1 MPLSETPE
9 RGIGLR
15 YGWVPMRYEWFIGL
29 RYLKAKRKQTFISII
44 TFISIFGVALGVWAL
59 IVVLSVMSGFEST
72 LKEKILGTQAH
83 LVILKASQEGFE
95 GHEEVLKKA
104 ESVPGVVAAAPFV
117 FSQVMLSSESAV
129 SGVVLKGIAPDQE
142 TRVTDLGRN
151 MKAGSL
157 LALKKGDEKEG
168 PAIILGSEL
177 AKHLRVGVGDP
188 IQVISPLGT
197 MTPMG
202 MMPKMKRFVV
212 GGLFH
217 SGMYEFDNTIAYIS
231 VESAQRFFGMG
242 TQITGIEVRVKDIYK
257 VKEIAR
263 EIRKRIGFPF
273 WTKDWMEMNRNLF
286 SALKLEK
293 IAMFIILVLIVL
305 VAAFNII
312 STLIMVVMEKNK
324 DIAILK
330 SMGATSQGILRIFVI
345 EGLVI
350 GVVGTFLGAIV
361 GLVTALNLEKV
372 TAFVEN
378 LFGFKVLPTDVYY
391 IDKLPSQVN
400 PLDVGLII
408 LTAMLISLLATL
420 YPSWRASKLDP
431 AEALRYE

>member
-1 MPLSETPE
+1 
-9 RGIGLR
+9 
-15 YGWVPMRYEWFIGL
+15 MRYEWFIGL

-44 TFISIFGVALGVWAL
+44 TVISIAGVMLGVMAL
-59 IVVLSVMSGFEST
+59 IVVLSVMSGFQKT

-83 LVILKASQEGFE
+83 LVVLKASEG
-95 GHEEVLKKA
+95 GMDHYEEALQKVEAIK
-104 ESVPGVVAAAPFV
+104 GVVSAAPFI
-117 FSQVMLSSESAV
+117 FSQVMLSSDSAT
-129 SGVVLKGIAPDQE
+129 SGVLLKGIDPE
-142 TRVTDLGRN
+142 RVAKVTELARN
-151 MKAGSL
+151 LKAGRL
-157 LALKKGDEKEG
+157 EDIKEAKEKDLPG
-168 PAIILGSEL
+168 IILGVEL
-177 AKHLRVGVGDP
+177 AKHLSVALNDP

-202 MMPKMKRFVV
+202 MMPKMKRFRVK
-212 GGLFH
+212 GIFY
-217 SGMYEFDNTIAYIS
+217 SGMYEYDNTMAYVS
-231 VESAQRFFGMG
+231 LESAQKFFSMESRV
-242 TQITGIEVRVKDIYK
+242 TGIEIKTEDIYK
-257 VKEIAR
+257 VKEIGK
-263 EIRKRIGFPF
+263 EIRKRMGFPF

-330 SMGATSQGILRIFVI
+330 SMGAPSRGILRIFII
-345 EGLVI
+345 EGGVI
-350 GVVGTFLGAIV
+350 GVVGTVLGTLMGLGA
-361 GLVTALNLEKV
+361 AFNLE
-372 TAFVEN
+372 TITGFIEN
-378 LFGFKVLPTDVYY
+378 LFGFKILSSDVYY

-400 PLDVGLII
+400 PLDVSLIVI
-408 LTAMLISLLATL
+408 TAILISLLATL